1 MPINRERRIIERACA
16 RYSRG
21 LRRVTNPPPAR
32 NLDPLTRRRLD
43 RGMKPILLSLF
54 VVLLM
59 VGCNGM
65 PGAYKHKPPVEE
77 QAKDL
82 SP

>member
-1 MPINRERRIIERACA
+1 
-16 RYSRG
+16 
-21 LRRVTNPPPAR
+21 
-32 NLDPLTRRRLD
+32 
-43 RGMKPILLSLF
+43 MKPILLSLF

>member
-1 MPINRERRIIERACA
+1 M
-16 RYSRG
+16 
-21 LRRVTNPPPAR
+21 LF
-32 NLDPLTRRRLD
+32 
-43 RGMKPILLSLF
+43 SLF
-54 VVLLM
+54 VALLM

-65 PGAYKHKPPVEE
+65 PGAYKPPVEE

>member
-1 MPINRERRIIERACA
+1 
-16 RYSRG
+16 
-21 LRRVTNPPPAR
+21 
-32 NLDPLTRRRLD
+32 
-43 RGMKPILLSLF
+43 MKAILLSLF
-54 VVLLM
+54 VALLM

-65 PGAYKHKPPVEE
+65 PGAYKPPVEE

>member
-1 MPINRERRIIERACA
+1 MGN
-16 RYSRG
+16 
-21 LRRVTNPPPAR
+21 
-32 NLDPLTRRRLD
+32 
-43 RGMKPILLSLF
+43 MKSLLIALF
-54 VVLLM
+54 VALLM

-65 PGAYKHKPPVEE
+65 PGAYKYKQDARDQKMPPVEE

>member
-1 MPINRERRIIERACA
+1 
-16 RYSRG
+16 
-21 LRRVTNPPPAR
+21 
-32 NLDPLTRRRLD
+32 
-43 RGMKPILLSLF
+43 MKAILLSLF
-54 VVLLM
+54 VALFM

-65 PGAYKHKPPVEE
+65 PGGYKYKPPVEE